1 MHFWFLCCLFHCC
14 VECSLVGAFEKSV
27 EHSHVGADG
36 KSIDYAYV
44 DPDGEF
50 IESSL
55 VCAFGKSVGVVSI
68 VVETEEVTVMA
79 ICKLVDALDATL
91 LKPGYFERSI
101 DWTQVKSSTD

>member
-1 MHFWFLCCLFHCC
+1 
-14 VECSLVGAFEKSV
+14 
-27 EHSHVGADG
+27 
-36 KSIDYAYV
+36 
-44 DPDGEF
+44 
-50 IESSL
+50 
-55 VCAFGKSVGVVSI
+55 VSI